1 MNKIE
6 LRILQISQSFTQT
19 QSYTVLLAEVDGI
32 RTLPIV
38 IGAFEAQAI
47 AVAIEKIKP
56 SRPLT
61 HDLMNNMLTTMGGK
75 LKEVVINNLQD
86 GVFYALLVCERN
98 GKSIEVD
105 SRTSD
110 AIALAVRARC
120 PIYTYEFVLDQAGL
134 VLEEADLGSEEQA
147 DKPKVEKRKPAS
159 LKDYSQA
166 DLDQL
171 LREALENEDYEMA
184 AKIRDEMSKRSKN

>member
-1 MNKIE
+1 MNKVE
-6 LRILQISQSFTQT
+6 LRILQITQSFTQT
-19 QSYTVLLAEVDGI
+19 QSYTVLLAEADGI

-61 HDLMNNMLTTMGGK
+61 HDLMNNMITSLGGQ
-75 LKEVVINNLQD
+75 LKEVIINNLQD
-86 GVFYALLVCERN
+86 GVFYALLVCERG
-98 GKSIEVD
+98 GKSVEID

-110 AIALAVRARC
+110 AIALAVRTRC
-120 PIYTYEFVLDQAGL
+120 PIFTYEFVLDQAGL
-134 VLEEADLGSEEQA
+134 VLEEADLGTEEAEGKVKSEKA
-147 DKPKVEKRKPAS
+147 KPMA
-159 LKDYSQA
+159 LKDYSPA
-166 DLDQL
+166 DLEQL
-171 LREALENEDYEMA
+171 LKEALDNEDYEMA

>member
-1 MNKIE
+1 MKKIE
-6 LRILQISQSFTQT
+6 LRILQITQSFTQT
-19 QSYTVLLAEVDGI
+19 QSYTVLLAEADGI

-61 HDLMNNMLTTMGGK
+61 HDLLSNMLTTLGGK
-75 LKEVVINNLQD
+75 LEEVVINNLQD
-86 GVFYALLVCERN
+86 GVFYALLVCDKGGETV
-98 GKSIEVD
+98 EVD

-110 AIALAVRARC
+110 AIALAVRVRC
-120 PIYTYEFVLDQAGL
+120 PIYTYDFVLDQAGL
-134 VLEEADLGSEEQA
+134 VLEETDIGAEEPA
-147 DKPKVEKRKPAS
+147 DKGAAEPRKPAS
-159 LKDYSQA
+159 LKDYSPA

-171 LREALENEDYEMA
+171 LKEALENEDYEQA
-184 AKIRDEMSKRSKN
+184 AKIRDEISKRSKN

>member
-1 MNKIE
+1 MDKIE

-19 QSYTVLLAEVDGI
+19 QSYTVLLAEVNGI

-61 HDLMNNMLTTMGGK
+61 HDLLNNVMDSLGGK
-75 LKEVVINNLQD
+75 LSEVVINNLQD

-134 VLEEADLGSEEQA
+134 VLEETDFGAEEA
-147 DKPKVEKRKPAS
+147 AEKPKKEKVKPQN
-159 LKDYSQA
+159 LKDYSRP
-166 DLDQL
+166 DLEKL
-171 LREALENEDYEMA
+171 LKEALDNEDYELA
-184 AKIRDEMSKRSKN
+184 AKIRDEISKRSEN